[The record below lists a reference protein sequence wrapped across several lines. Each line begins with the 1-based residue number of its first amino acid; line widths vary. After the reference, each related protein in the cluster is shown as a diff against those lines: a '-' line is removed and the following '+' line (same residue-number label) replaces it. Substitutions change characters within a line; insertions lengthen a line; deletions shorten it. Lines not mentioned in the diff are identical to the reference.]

1 MRKNPMSL
9 QEELKF
15 ICCCAQQLE
24 YAHSEI
30 PAEAH
35 QIFTWNLI
43 IYMLLFLIIVVIII
57 I

>member
-1 MRKNPMSL
+1 MSL